1 MTVPVRHLALP
12 GAHNLRDLGGYAT
25 EDGRLTRWRRVL
37 RADSPH
43 GLSPEGRARL
53 RAEGVRCVI
62 DLRTADEAAA
72 QPNPFA
78 ADPGVTFR
86 ALPLVPDLAPA
97 ALLAEAARGGDVL
110 GGFYTRALEEHRAAM
125 RDVLSAIAAAP
136 EGAVMVHCTVGKDR
150 TGLVAALVLAVAG
163 VGEEA
168 IVADY
173 ALTEAMIAT
182 LAAGMIDNARRHG
195 ADPAAVARLMAAP
208 EGTMRATLA
217 GLAARHGS
225 VAGYLDRIGLAPGDR
240 SALRD
245 RLLGG

>member
-1 MTVPVRHLALP
+1 MTAPARTLALP
-12 GAHNLRDLGGYAT
+12 GAHNLRDLGGYAA
-25 EDGRLTRWRRVL
+25 EGGRITRWRRVL

-43 GLSPEGRARL
+43 GLAPEGLARL
-53 RAEGVRCVI
+53 KAEGLRTVI

-78 ADPGVTFR
+78 ADPAVAYR

-97 ALLAEAARGGDVL
+97 ALFAEAARGGDVL
-110 GGFYTRALEEHRAAM
+110 GAFYARALEEHRAAM
-125 RDVLSAIAAAP
+125 RDVLSAVASAP
-136 EGAVMVHCTVGKDR
+136 DGAVMVHCTVGKDR

-163 VGEEA
+163 VAQET

-173 ALTEAMIAT
+173 ALTEAMIAA
-182 LAAGMIDNARRHG
+182 LAAGLIDQARRHG
-195 ADPAAVARLMAAP
+195 ADPAAMARLMAAP
-208 EGTMRATLA
+208 AGTMRATLA

-225 VAGYLDRIGLAPGDR
+225 VTGYLDRIGLPPGDR

-245 RLLGG
+245 RMLGG